1 MKHVERCRTLDSQN
15 LSAQLH
21 IALPAIHPPGAHQ
34 PTPGAL
40 ANRHSTAN
48 GNGRSSTGS

>member
-1 MKHVERCRTLDSQN
+1 MKRVERRGTLDSQN

-21 IALPAIHPPGAHQ
+21 IAPPAIYPSGAHQ

-40 ANRHSTAN
+40 ANRHSAAN